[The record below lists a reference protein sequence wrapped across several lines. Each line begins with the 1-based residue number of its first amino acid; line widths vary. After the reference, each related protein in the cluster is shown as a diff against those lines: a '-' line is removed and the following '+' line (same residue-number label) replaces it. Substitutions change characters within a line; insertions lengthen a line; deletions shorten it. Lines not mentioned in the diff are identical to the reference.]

1 MSGLRQWLQL
11 LTKNKPMILK
21 GAQAPE
27 FTLPDL
33 DGKPVKS
40 ADLHQGRPTL
50 LVFFKASCPV
60 CQMTLPFLNRLLGKL
75 SVVAISQDD
84 ATVTQRFR
92 ARFGVTLPTLLD
104 DEDGG
109 YPVSNQYRITNVP
122 SLFLVEPDGLISLA
136 VAGFSKADLEAIAHR
151 AGTEIFQAGESVPAW
166 RPG

>member
-1 MSGLRQWLQL
+1 MSWLRL

-40 ADLHQGRPTL
+40 AELHRDRPTL

-122 SLFLVEPDGLISLA
+122 FLFLVEPDGLISLA
-136 VAGFSKADLEAIAHR
+136 FAGFSKVDLEVVANR
-151 AGTEIFQAGESVPAW
+151 AGTEIFHEGESVPVW

>member
-1 MSGLRQWLQL
+1 ML
-11 LTKNKPMILK
+11 LN
-21 GAQAPE
+21 ASQAPE

-40 ADLHQGRPTL
+40 ADLHRDRPIL
-50 LVFFKASCPV
+50 LVFFKADCPV

-75 SVVAISQDD
+75 SVIAISQDD

-92 ARFGVTLPTLLD
+92 ARFAVTLPTLLD

-109 YPVSNQYRITNVP
+109 YPVSNQYQITNVP

-136 VAGFSKADLEAIAHR
+136 FAGFSKADLEAIAHR
-151 AGTEIFQAGESVPAW
+151 ADTAIFHAGESVPIW

>member
-1 MSGLRQWLQL
+1 MFRLRQWLQL
-11 LTKNKPMILK
+11 LTKNESMILK

-33 DGKPVKS
+33 NGKPVKS
-40 ADLHQGRPTL
+40 ADLHQDRPAL

-60 CQMTLPFLNRLLGKL
+60 CQMTLPFLNRLLSKL

-104 DEDGG
+104 DEAFG

-151 AGTEIFQAGESVPAW
+151 AGTEIFQATESVPAW